1 MKKSFAHRWQRL
13 KNANGDTRKMRT
25 RIYDECGINRA
36 EMNCIRQIEKSKLMG
51 LLERERALTSFL
63 AEHYSCII
71 LKNPNKPIETADA
84 LLAHIGN
91 HPEVKE
97 AEERIDNILDAFGE
111 FKGFS
116 DGIRARTRNAAFEKL
131 ETVIRLVHRAV

>member
-1 MKKSFAHRWQRL
+1 
-13 KNANGDTRKMRT
+13 MRT

-63 AEHYSCII
+63 AEHYSCVIF
-71 LKNPNKPIETADA
+71 KNPNKPIETADA

-97 AEERIDNILDAFGE
+97 AEGRIDNILDAFEE
-111 FKGFS
+111 FKGIS
-116 DGIRARTRNAAFEKL
+116 SSIRARTRNAALEKM

>member
-1 MKKSFAHRWQRL
+1 
-13 KNANGDTRKMRT
+13 MRT

-71 LKNPNKPIETADA
+71 LKNSNKPIETVDA
-84 LLAHIGN
+84 ILTNIGN

-97 AEERIDNILDAFGE
+97 AEGRINNILDAFDE

-116 DGIRARTRNAAFEKL
+116 DSIRARTRNAAFEKL
-131 ETVIRLVHRAV
+131 ETIIRLVRQAI